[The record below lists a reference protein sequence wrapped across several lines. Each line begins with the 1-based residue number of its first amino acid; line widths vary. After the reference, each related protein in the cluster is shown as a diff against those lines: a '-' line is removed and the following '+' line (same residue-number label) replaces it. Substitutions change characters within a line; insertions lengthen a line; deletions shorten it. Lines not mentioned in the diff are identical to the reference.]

1 MKDALEVFAV
11 HFYEKPDDKHLRH
24 GDLIDLKKFVESY
37 NDACSEPPKVL
48 NTIYPYFFE
57 KYRYAAVTSQCC
69 DLVRGDNNRKLK
81 VDCIQ
86 LGAVLP
92 FKTVFVR
99 WLQNAGLIDA
109 NGELKTS
116 NDSLKR
122 VSKELENFVNHNSK
136 LYFCYPPKRKMDET
150 GALRLDVSVSVWAA
164 SYEHLLAARISSIQP
179 QYRAKLGWK
188 FAELFG
194 RVGIDEFRDVVDL
207 DDEKFNEKMAI
218 WIESFKA

>member
-11 HFYEKPDDKHLRH
+11 HFYEKSEDKFLRH
-24 GDLIDLKKFVESY
+24 GDLIDLKKFVASY
-37 NDACSEPPKVL
+37 NEAFSESPKVL

-57 KYRYAAVTSQCC
+57 NYDYAVITSQCC
-69 DLVRGDNNRKLK
+69 DLVRRGPKRKLK

-92 FKTVFVR
+92 FKTVFAR
-99 WLQNAGLIDA
+99 WLQNAELIDSKGA
-109 NGELKTS
+109 LKTS
-116 NDSLKR
+116 
-122 VSKELENFVNHNSK
+122 KESINRIAGQLEDFINHDSK

-150 GALRLDVSVSVWAA
+150 GALRLDVSVSVRTAC
-164 SYEHLLAARISSIQP
+164 YDHLLAARISSIRP

-194 RVGIDEFRDVVDL
+194 RVGIDEFRDVIDL
-207 DDEKFNEKMAI
+207 DNEKFNEKMAV